1 MSMEPE
7 KRIPQDYEVLDL
19 SRAMSSFKREQI
31 RKILE
36 LPDHRSFSI
45 VRWYTPEEARPIE
58 ATYIIAKLYE
68 PGIGFICADAAYER
82 GRFWE
87 LDPSR
92 DGPLK
97 TAHVLAW
104 SYPPLDDRVDGLGQ
118 LRYLNS

>member
-1 MSMEPE
+1 MEPE
-7 KRIPQDYEVLDL
+7 KKLPQDYEVLDL

-36 LPDHRSFSI
+36 LPDHQSFSVI
-45 VRWYTPEEARPIE
+45 RWYAPAEARPIE

-68 PGIGFICADAAYER
+68 PGIGVICADAAYER

-92 DGPLK
+92 EEPLEI
-97 TAHVLAW
+97 ARVLAW
-104 SYPPLDDRVDGLGQ
+104 SYPPLDDRVDELGQ
-118 LRYLNS
+118 LRYLGS

>member
-1 MSMEPE
+1 MEPE

>member
-1 MSMEPE
+1 MEPE
-7 KRIPQDYEVLDL
+7 KKLPQDYEVLDL

-45 VRWYTPEEARPIE
+45 VRWYAPAEARPIE

-68 PGIGFICADAAYER
+68 PGIGVICADAAYER

-87 LDPSR
+87 LDPFR
-92 DGPLK
+92 DEPLK
-97 TAHVLAW
+97 TARVLAW

-118 LRYLNS
+118 LRYLGS

>member
-1 MSMEPE
+1 MEPKE
-7 KRIPQDYEVLDL
+7 RIPQGYEILDL

-36 LPDHRSFSI
+36 LPDHRSFSV
-45 VRWYTPEEARPIE
+45 VRWYTLEEAKPIE

-68 PGIGFICADAAYER
+68 PGLGFICADVAYER

-92 DGPLK
+92 EEPLK

-104 SYPPLDDRVDGLGQ
+104 SYPPLDDRVDGLGR

>member
-1 MSMEPE
+1 MEPKE
-7 KRIPQDYEVLDL
+7 RIPQGYEILDL

-36 LPDHRSFSI
+36 LPDHRSFSV
-45 VRWYTPEEARPIE
+45 VRWYTPEEAKPIE

-68 PGIGFICADAAYER
+68 PGLGFICADAAYEH

-87 LDPSR
+87 LNPSR
-92 DGPLK
+92 EEPLK

-104 SYPPLDDRVDGLGQ
+104 SYPPLDDRVDGLGR

>member
-1 MSMEPE
+1 MEPE
-7 KRIPQDYEVLDL
+7 KRIPQNYDVLAL
-19 SRAMSSFKREQI
+19 SRAMSGFKREQI

-45 VRWYTPEEARPIE
+45 VRWYTPEEAKPIE

-87 LDPSR
+87 LDPSPGWAAEN
-92 DGPLK
+92 GPCAGL
-97 TAHVLAW
+97 VLSA
-104 SYPPLDDRVDGLGQ
+104 P
-118 LRYLNS
+118 

>member
-1 MSMEPE
+1 MKPE

-19 SRAMSSFKREQI
+19 SRAMSGFKREQI

-58 ATYIIAKLYE
+58 ATYIIAKPYE
-68 PGIGFICADAAYER
+68 PGIGFICADAACEC

-92 DGPLK
+92 
-97 TAHVLAW
+97 
-104 SYPPLDDRVDGLGQ
+104 DDRVDGLGQ
-118 LRYLNS
+118 LRYLSN